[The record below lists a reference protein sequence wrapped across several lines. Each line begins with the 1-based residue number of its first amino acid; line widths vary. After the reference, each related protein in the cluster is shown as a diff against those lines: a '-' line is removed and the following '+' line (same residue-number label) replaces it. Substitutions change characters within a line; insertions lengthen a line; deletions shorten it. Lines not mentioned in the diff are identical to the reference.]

1 MTTIITRY
9 YATADAAVAATAALA
24 DEDMRMDFVHRF
36 IGGASADDIARTGM
50 YAAAA
55 QAYAARLAEGGSLVV
70 VRAPFGQ
77 SYFVKDILDA
87 HHPIDSGVDYSE
99 QYVESQPTHPERYN
113 QYLPVLLDSDALI
126 LSGSL
131 FPPVAN
137 DWSFS
142 KMFGM
147 PLLSNKPSGRAKLLN
162 DNSTPFSSALGLP
175 LLIDKK

>member
-24 DEDMRMDFVHRF
+24 DEDMRMDFVYRF
-36 IGGASADDIARTGM
+36 VGGATADDIILTGI
-50 YAAAA
+50 YPTAAK
-55 QAYAARLAEGGSLVV
+55 AYAARLAEGGSLVV

-87 HHPIDSGVDYSE
+87 HHPIESGVAYSD
-99 QYVESQPTHPERYN
+99 QYVESQPSHPERYN
-113 QYLPVLLDSDALI
+113 AYLPVLLDSDTLI
-126 LSGSL
+126 LSGSA
-131 FPPVAN
+131 FPAVAKE
-137 DWSFS
+137 WSFS
-142 KMFGM
+142 RMLGL